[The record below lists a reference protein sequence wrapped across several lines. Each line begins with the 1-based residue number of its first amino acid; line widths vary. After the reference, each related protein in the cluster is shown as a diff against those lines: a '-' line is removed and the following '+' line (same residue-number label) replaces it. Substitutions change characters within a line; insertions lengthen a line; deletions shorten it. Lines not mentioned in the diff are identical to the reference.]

1 MLFNYKINNIRM
13 IKQLLNISDRENRAF
28 AFGMMFGSFAT
39 LFPLIMSINLSKNAE
54 WFVNNLYLMK
64 RTKLLNG
71 GLNTYYFDS
80 EINLNSIDSFKEFI
94 NNLEGTE
101 PIYIY
106 FSTNGGSF
114 SVVQMI
120 CDIILSYKGETNG
133 IVLNKS
139 FSAGTLALLCCSNI
153 YMHQNAHLSPVD
165 VMMCSFFDTKQLS
178 SIKTVLNNK
187 SPDKIND
194 DTFILSDQAI
204 KCKNVLDRIYEQISS
219 KHNFNEQTKKN
230 IWDNIFSGEKYTH
243 STTFSVDVLKS
254 FGLEIYPMDKQ
265 MIKLAKLAKTPPN

>member
-1 MLFNYKINNIRM
+1 
-13 IKQLLNISDRENRAF
+13 
-28 AFGMMFGSFAT
+28 
-39 LFPLIMSINLSKNAE
+39 
-54 WFVNNLYLMK
+54 MK

>member
-1 MLFNYKINNIRM
+1 M
-13 IKQLLNISDRENRAF
+13 IKSILNISDREHKAF
-28 AFGMMFGSFAT
+28 AFGMIFGSFAT
-39 LFPLIMSINLSKNAE
+39 IFPLIMSINLNNNIK
-54 WFVNNLYLMK
+54 WFINDLYLLK
-64 RTKLLNG
+64 RIKLLNG

-80 EINLNSIDSFKEFI
+80 EINSNSIDSFKEFI

-101 PIYIY
+101 PIYIF

-120 CDIILSYKGETNG
+120 CDIILNYKGETNG

-165 VMMCSFFDTKQLS
+165 VMMCSFFDTTQLS

-187 SPDKIND
+187 SPDKID
-194 DTFILSDQAI
+194 DNTFILSDQAT
-204 KCKNVLDRIYEQISS
+204 KCKNVLDAIYEQISI
-219 KHNFNEQTKKN
+219 KHDFDEETKKK
-230 IWDNIFSGEKYTH
+230 IWNNIFSGEKYIH
-243 STTFSVDVLKS
+243 STTFSISMLKS
-254 FGLEIYPMDKQ
+254 FGLKINPMNKQIIYVK
-265 MIKLAKLAKTPPN
+265 